1 VLESQKIIKACG
13 GECEGKKTK
22 YFKPLL
28 SKKFLRFMVESQG
41 SKVNST
47 DIESWQLKS

>member
-1 VLESQKIIKACG
+1 VLKSQKIIKACG

-28 SKKFLRFMVESQG
+28 SRKYFF
-41 SKVNST
+41 KVYGGEPG
-47 DIESWQLKS
+47 IKG